1 MGLRW
6 CGNMR
11 IIETFL
17 RGQQPKNLPT
27 LKERLGPNRLVAAGT
42 VGTAITMAM
51 YGLARSPATAL
62 AASLLAGLS
71 WIAVLSSLSVSAQVA
86 LPEWVRDFVEGL
98 SYRLWTGFRA
108 DLAARCSPSTQAQ
121 LRDQA

>member
-1 MGLRW
+1 
-6 CGNMR
+6 MR

-27 LKERLGPNRLVAAGT
+27 LKERLGPNRLVAVGT

-62 AASLLAGLS
+62 AAAHLSLLAPKIDDFRGSRRQKAESDQWGSECNACRLRLKGYS
-71 WIAVLSSLSVSAQVA
+71 EFSAA
-86 LPEWVRDFVEGL
+86 KR
-98 SYRLWTGFRA
+98 
-108 DLAARCSPSTQAQ
+108 
-121 LRDQA
+121 